1 MCSFSVWGGAV
12 LGRLVETRNWREELD
27 VTYLNAKC
35 KTYIFKFAKKC
46 VMKLGQGFFES
57 LSV

>member
-1 MCSFSVWGGAV
+1 M

-27 VTYLNAKC
+27 VTYLNSKC